1 MKKSIF
7 KFLSWML
14 VFGVLFQNASCSSD
28 DSSSSAAPVIEKV
41 SAAVDD
47 DGNPSN
53 LEATNVGFANNVYV
67 IQGKGFTGLQK
78 VFFNDFEAAFNPTL
92 VTDTTIFVTVP
103 LATPYDN
110 QSNKLRIETLN
121 GTAEY
126 DFTIAPPA
134 PQVNSINP
142 VNAQTGDTVTVF
154 GSFFINPEVTVGGT
168 PATIITVAFD
178 RITFTLPPDSQFKQV
193 TVTTLSGDGTAPQV
207 IGTGIYDDAPA
218 SFVENW
224 LGPWDG
230 SGFTAST
237 AEKSQGESSIEA
249 NYGAFVGFKFP
260 MFASPRSTA
269 GFRGIRV
276 SLKSTQDT
284 GRFSVVLNGNFGAG
298 RQVPFNNLGW
308 TTIDIPWSELGG
320 DPGTIN
326 EIVFQEFNN
335 AGGDKIYIDDLCF
348 YL

>member
-14 VFGVLFQNASCSSD
+14 VFGMLFQNTSCSSD
-28 DSSSSAAPVIEKV
+28 ESSSSAAPVIEKV
-41 SAAVDD
+41 SAAVDE
-47 DGNPSN
+47 DGNPTN
-53 LEATNVGFANNVYV
+53 LEPTNVGFANNVYV

-103 LATPYDN
+103 LTTPYQD
-110 QSNKLRIETLN
+110 QSNKLRIETVN
-121 GTAEY
+121 GSAEY

-134 PQVNSINP
+134 PQVTSINP
-142 VNAQTGDTVTVF
+142 VNAQTGDTVTVY

-168 PATIITVAFD
+168 PATILTVAFD
-178 RITFTLPPDSQFKQV
+178 KITFTLPPNSQLKQV

-249 NYGAFVGFKFP
+249 NYGGYVGFKFP
-260 MFASPRSTA
+260 MFAAPASTA
-269 GFRGIRV
+269 GFAGLRV
-276 SLKSTQDT
+276 SLKSTQET
-284 GRFSVVLNGNFGAG
+284 GKFKVVVNGNYGAG
-298 RQVPFNNLGW
+298 KEISFNNLGW
-308 TTIDIPWSELGG
+308 TTFNIPWSEIGG
-320 DPGTIN
+320 NPGTIN

-335 AGGDKIYIDDLCF
+335 GGGDKLYIDDLGF
-348 YL
+348 YQ